1 MCQGEVLCHTYKK
14 HVKEPLSVVNI
25 ISNCQPY
32 HQPIRQPYLRTY
44 NLLGTYPICILS
56 FIFLSIMS
64 MIKHLGYNHNYIFN
78 KGLENPSFLKK
89 KLLVLDKKGK
99 MDSHFHGNYKKKRGN
114 DTREEKIYFDKFI
127 LKYFQ

>member
-1 MCQGEVLCHTYKK
+1 MCQGEVLCHAYKK
-14 HVKEPLSVVNI
+14 HVKEPLSVVNV

-32 HQPIRQPYLRTY
+32 HQPIRQPYLRIY

-64 MIKHLGYNHNYIFN
+64 MIKHLGYNYNYIFN

-89 KLLVLDKKGK
+89 KLLVIGFSFIEKVLRDC
-99 MDSHFHGNYKKKRGN
+99 HGRYSINVN
-114 DTREEKIYFDKFI
+114 IVLAMTIFP
-127 LKYFQ
+127 